1 MCNLICCGDLQ
12 ISCHVLL
19 DMCSNWYFIDF
30 VFISKKTLSKCT
42 IVFLKNNVFTV
53 RCGCLSKIG

>member
-12 ISCHVLL
+12 ISSHFLL
-19 DMCSNWYFIDF
+19 DMCLNWYFIDV

-42 IVFLKNNVFTV
+42 IVFIKQCFHCKVWLFV
-53 RCGCLSKIG
+53 